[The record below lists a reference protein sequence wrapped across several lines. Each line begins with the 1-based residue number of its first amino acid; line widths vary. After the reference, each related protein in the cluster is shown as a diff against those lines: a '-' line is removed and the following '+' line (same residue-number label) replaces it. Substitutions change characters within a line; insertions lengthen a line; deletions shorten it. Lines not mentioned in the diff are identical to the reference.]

1 MNMRKTVLAAAL
13 LAAGTFGAAGM
24 ADAAT
29 GIVNVNAVLQGSAD
43 FQKAGKEL
51 AGEQQKLQNQYN
63 DKSKNMTNEQKA
75 ALAKELNQ
83 KLAEKEKDLMTPV
96 QEKFKAAVEKAA
108 KDKKVD
114 TVVAPGG
121 LLYGTVDVDL
131 TADVQKNMK

>member
-1 MNMRKTVLAAAL
+1 MTMNKTVLAAAL
-13 LAAGTFGAAGM
+13 LAAASFGAYGM

-63 DKSKNMTNEQKA
+63 SKSKTMTNEQKA
-75 ALAKELNQ
+75 ELAKELNQ

>member
-1 MNMRKTVLAAAL
+1 MNMKKTVLAAAL
-13 LAAGTFGAAGM
+13 LAAGMFGAVGV

-51 AGEQQKLQNQYN
+51 AGEQQELQNQYN